1 MHDLRLCHT
10 TQPTSAYNFLWQDQN
25 SSHFLGRQHAT
36 TAAPTYN
43 RGVLEPRPRPVAN
56 SRTEP
61 GVVVMVMVL
70 AGAAALCR
78 RAGGAVVAG
87 TVRRHVLA
95 AVRLVPLL
103 VLVLVLMLV
112 FHRAS
117 RPAATGGKQTSAY
130 SEDIT

>member
-1 MHDLRLCHT
+1 M
-10 TQPTSAYNFLWQDQN
+10 
-25 SSHFLGRQHAT
+25 
-36 TAAPTYN
+36 
-43 RGVLEPRPRPVAN
+43 AN

-61 GVVVMVMVL
+61 GVVVMVV

-103 VLVLVLMLV
+103 VLVLV

-117 RPAATGGKQTSAY
+117 RPAATGGTQTSGY
-130 SEDIT
+130 GEDRA